1 MVNRCVFYR
10 INREKGECGVSLYT
24 LHSTLYTLHSPL
36 YTLHSTLYILHSTLY
51 ILHSTFYTLPIY
63 LIIILLAK
71 FRIGSLFN
79 RNKVPSY

>member
-24 LHSTLYTLHSPL
+24 LHSPL
-36 YTLHSTLYILHSTLY
+36 YT
-51 ILHSTFYTLPIY
+51 LHSTFYTLPIY

>member
-24 LHSTLYTLHSPL
+24 
-36 YTLHSTLYILHSTLY
+36 LHSTLY

>member
-10 INREKGECGVSLYT
+10 INREKEECGVSLYT
-24 LHSTLYTLHSPL
+24 LHSSF
-36 YTLHSTLYILHSTLY
+36 ST
-51 ILHSTFYTLPIY
+51 LHSTFYTLPIY

-71 FRIGSLFN
+71 FRIGSHFN

>member
-10 INREKGECGVSLYT
+10 INREKEECGVS
-24 LHSTLYTLHSPL
+24 LYTLHSPL
-36 YTLHSTLYILHSTLY
+36 YTLHSTFY

>member
-24 LHSTLYTLHSPL
+24 LHSTLYTLHSTL
-36 YTLHSTLYILHSTLY
+36 YTLHSTFST
-51 ILHSTFYTLPIY
+51 LHSTFYTLPIY

>member
-24 LHSTLYTLHSPL
+24 LHSTF
-36 YTLHSTLYILHSTLY
+36 ST
-51 ILHSTFYTLPIY
+51 LHSTFYTLPIY

>member
-24 LHSTLYTLHSPL
+24 LHSPL
-36 YTLHSTLYILHSTLY
+36 YT
-51 ILHSTFYTLPIY
+51 LHSTFYTLPIY

-71 FRIGSLFN
+71 LRIGSLFN